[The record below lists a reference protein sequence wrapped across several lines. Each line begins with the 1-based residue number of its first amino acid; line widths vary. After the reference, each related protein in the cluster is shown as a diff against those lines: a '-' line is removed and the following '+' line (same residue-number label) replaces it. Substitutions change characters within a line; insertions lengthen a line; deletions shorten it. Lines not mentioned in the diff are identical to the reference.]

1 MDQQPWDDAAGFEA
15 LLASGA
21 GAANHAELPHSGFT
35 PPGGRGESA
44 FVLPDGTLAQA
55 DDPRVTEQVR

>member
-1 MDQQPWDDAAGFEA
+1 MDQQPWDAAAGFEA
-15 LLASGA
+15 MLAG
-21 GAANHAELPHSGFT
+21 GAALEAELPHHSGLT
-35 PPGGRGESA
+35 PPDGNGGSA